1 MQIAKKEYLKKAAM
15 LFTNSNE
22 IVWIL
27 SAQGVAKLQSVPQ
40 ILRHE
45 KKLLFQELKAQYSLH
60 II

>member
-27 SAQGVAKLQSVPQ
+27 SAQGVAKL
-40 ILRHE
+40 LA
-45 KKLLFQELKAQYSLH
+45 LKVERPGL
-60 II
+60 